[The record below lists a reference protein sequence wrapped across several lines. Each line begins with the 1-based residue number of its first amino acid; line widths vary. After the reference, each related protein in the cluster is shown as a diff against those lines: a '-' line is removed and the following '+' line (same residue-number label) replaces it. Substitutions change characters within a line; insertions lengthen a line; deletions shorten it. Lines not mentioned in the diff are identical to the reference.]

1 MKNLVVNIM
10 KQLDKQSLLAEHK
23 ELVYYAF
30 LGLIIISCLYTAY
43 LLITTFKYKR
53 RLFGVFYFFFLIS
66 STFLLVYNM
75 KYPNILTMF
84 EQNKAEENK
93 YEVDIR
99 NLK

>member
-1 MKNLVVNIM
+1 MKNVIVNIM
-10 KQLDKQSLLAEHK
+10 EQLDKQSIFTTHK
-23 ELVYYAF
+23 ELIYYLF
-30 LGLIIISCLYTAY
+30 LGLITISCLYTAY
-43 LLITTFKYKR
+43 LFITAFKYKHK
-53 RLFGVFYFFFLIS
+53 LLGVLYFFFLLGF
-66 STFLLVYNM
+66 TFLLVYNM